1 YVGGDF
7 TSAGGVSAS
16 NVAKWNGSS
25 WSALGSGIGSHGY
38 VRALAVIGS
47 DVYVGGNFMIAGET
61 SASCVAKWNGSSW
74 SALGTGMNGTVLA
87 LAVIGS
93 DLYVGGNFSTA
104 GGVSA
109 NRVAK
114 WNGSS
119 WLALGSGMNGPVRA
133 LAVIGN
139 DLYVGGYFTAVGE
152 VYANYIAKWNGSS
165 WSALGSGMNNA
176 VYALAVSGS
185 DLYAG
190 GAFTMAGGVSANCVA
205 KWDGS
210 SWSALGSGMN
220 YVVSAL
226 AVNGSDLYVGGDFS
240 TAGGVSANRV
250 AKWNGSSW
258 LALGSGIGSPG
269 YVNALAVIG
278 SDLYVGG
285 NFTMAAGNRASH
297 IAKWNGSSWSALGS
311 GMGGQIPYVNALAVS
326 GSDLYVGGNFSTAG
340 GVSANRIAKWNGSFW
355 SALGSGMGDP
365 YNVYYRVCA
374 LAVSGSDLYVGGDFT
389 RAGEVS
395 ANRIAKWN
403 GSSWSALGSGMGYYP
418 FWHEYCWTSW
428 VYALAVSGSDLY
440 VGGDFGT
447 AGGKPS
453 SCIARWFAAAFG
465 PSAIFTKA
473 YDDNTGVRTYPPEG
487 YSEGGSFHVGPASG
501 VDAAYDYFGNGFS
514 SGWLAMAFNAKET
527 SPPVRLLAAYDD
539 ETGAAR
545 PIPAGYAQQGAFHI
559 SQGCT
564 DYDGVTMT
572 RGWLAML
579 YRTDLALPP
588 MKMVIGLDDDTGWSE
603 PRPPGYTNKGAM
615 HVNQGGACYYNLII
629 RSGWLEM
636 WYRNDYLLTAD
647 QGAFN
652 IYVADKPT
660 TVTGMGAPFVSPDDD
675 ASQAIFKIYVF
686 DGDLGKTTL
695 IGLSDIVDVEPGAS
709 WCESGDM
716 EVGLEPGRLY
726 AIGVVWTGQAQIEGA
741 LPISSLSR
749 EVVGVP
755 AGSSLVSSP
764 AEEQVGDQ
772 VFSAVKA
779 DKIYPMLIELEKAPV
794 DVTPAVL
801 DDSLY

>member
-1 YVGGDF
+1 DLYAGGWFD
-7 TSAGGVSAS
+7 TAGGVTVNYIAR
-16 NVAKWNGSS
+16 WDGSS
-25 WSALGSGIGSHGY
+25 WSALGSGM
-38 VRALAVIGS
+38 
-47 DVYVGGNFMIAGET
+47 N
-61 SASCVAKWNGSSW
+61 SS
-74 SALGTGMNGTVLA
+74 VLA
-87 LAVIGS
+87 LAVSGS
-93 DLYVGGNFSTA
+93 DLYAGGNFSTA

-114 WNGSS
+114 W
-119 WLALGSGMNGPVRA
+119 
-133 LAVIGN
+133 
-139 DLYVGGYFTAVGE
+139 D
-152 VYANYIAKWNGSS
+152 GSS
-165 WSALGSGMNNA
+165 WSALGGGMDNA
-176 VYALAVSGS
+176 VSALAVSGS

-190 GAFTMAGGVSANCVA
+190 GNFTRAGEVTVNRIA

-210 SWSALGSGMN
+210 SWSALGAGMN
-220 YVVSAL
+220 S
-226 AVNGSDLYVGGDFS
+226 
-240 TAGGVSANRV
+240 R
-250 AKWNGSSW
+250 
-258 LALGSGIGSPG
+258 
-269 YVNALAVIG
+269 VNALAVIG
-278 SDLYVGG
+278 SDLY
-285 NFTMAAGNRASH
+285 
-297 IAKWNGSSWSALGS
+297 
-311 GMGGQIPYVNALAVS
+311 
-326 GSDLYVGGNFSTAG
+326 AG
-340 GVSANRIAKWNGSFW
+340 G
-355 SALGSGMGDP
+355 
-365 YNVYYRVCA
+365 Y
-374 LAVSGSDLYVGGDFT
+374 
-389 RAGEVS
+389 
-395 ANRIAKWN
+395 
-403 GSSWSALGSGMGYYP
+403 
-418 FWHEYCWTSW
+418 
-428 VYALAVSGSDLY
+428 
-440 VGGDFGT
+440 FGT

-453 SCIARWFAAAFG
+453 SRFARWDMARSYGSLQVTIEPADAVTSGAQWNVDDSAWQNSGVALNLLTGTYTLKFKPVNGWTTPGSKSVNIQANTTTYESGTYEDPSVWQSEIVNWGKVYYGSNWYKNGKVRKPGASKIRLHFSEINLEPWYDNMYSSAGDHWTGLYNNVTTLEMSGDTMELLLQSDWSVSGYFVIDRVEWHGTAAGAAIRSGELFAAAFG
-465 PSAIFTKA
+465 PPTIFTKA

-487 YSEGGSFHVGPASG
+487 YSERGSFHVGPASG

-527 SPPVRLLAAYDD
+527 SPPVRMLAAYDD

-588 MKMVIGLDDDTGWSE
+588 MKMVIGLDDETGWSE

-615 HVNQGGACYYNLII
+615 HVNQGGACYYNLIM

-686 DGDLGKTTL
+686 NGDLGKTTL

-716 EVGLEPGRLY
+716 EIGLEPGRLY

-741 LPISSLSR
+741 LPISSLSK